1 MTRLLFVS
9 LLFLSTLAAQIATI
23 KGRVTDPSDAVVP
36 GALVTLRKAGSRELR
51 QATNEEGVYEFKN
64 VQPGAYTLRV
74 QKPGFSLYAAD
85 GLPVSGPSSFDVRL
99 TLAKDSQTLKVED
112 EQNAVTTDA
121 QQNAG
126 ALVLREAELKSLS
139 DDPDQLAQELQ
150 ALAGPG
156 AGPNGGQI
164 FIDGFTGGRIPEILH
179 PRNPHQPE
187 PLLRRVRPHRLRPHR
202 DPHQAR
208 HRQIPRRCLLQL
220 LRRKPQLPQSLLQ
233 QQTALPVPPLRRP
246 HQRANQQ
253 KILLR
258 PRCRIPQRRRKRCHQ
273 RHPARRR
280 PRAPAD
286 PAGRRHSPE
295 PLQHRRPRRLRPER

>member
-9 LLFLSTLAAQIATI
+9 LLFLSALAAQISTI

-36 GALVTLRKAGSRELR
+36 GAVVTLRKAGSRELR
-51 QATNEEGVYEFKN
+51 QSTNEEGVYEFKN

-74 QKPGFSLYAAD
+74 QKPGFAVYAAE

-99 TLAKDSQTLKVED
+99 LLAKDAQTLKVEE

-156 AGPNGGQI
+156 AGPNGGQ
-164 FIDGFTGGRIPEILH
+164 
-179 PRNPHQPE
+179 
-187 PLLRRVRPHRLRPHR
+187 
-202 DPHQAR
+202 
-208 HRQIPRRCLLQL
+208 
-220 LRRKPQLPQSLLQ
+220 
-233 QQTALPVPPLRRP
+233 
-246 HQRANQQ
+246 
-253 KILLR
+253 
-258 PRCRIPQRRRKRCHQ
+258 
-273 RHPARRR
+273 
-280 PRAPAD
+280 
-286 PAGRRHSPE
+286 
-295 PLQHRRPRRLRPER
+295 